1 MAADSKYPPSVKAGK
16 PILQSTPTGWERTSL
31 KNYIQLEQR
40 KEKIKDDVEYDL
52 VTVKR
57 SRGGVVRREHLL
69 GKQILVK
76 SQFRLHAGDFLISKR
91 QIVHGACGIVPKY
104 LNNSI
109 VSNEYAVFTAKNNLE
124 VNYLKYLCE
133 SLYFQQTCFHS
144 SIGVHIEK
152 MIFKLDK
159 WFEWDFNIPPL
170 HEQRKIVKILSTWD
184 KAIATTERLL
194 AASHLQKKALMQQLL
209 SRKKRLLNPETGKV
223 FEGEWRYCS
232 FSELANIN
240 TKKYNPTTESVSL
253 PCVELEHI
261 IPNTGKITGTQDS
274 LTLASIKNR
283 FQKGDVL
290 FGKLRPYLRKF
301 ALPKFTGVCSTEIW
315 VLRANIGATP
325 EYLYQF
331 IQTEDFISESNKSTG
346 SKMPRADWS
355 IVSELKLHLP
365 PLSEQQKIAAVLT
378 AADKEIELLEE
389 KVSHLKEEKKALMQ
403 QLLTGKRRV
412 TIDNTVAA

>member
-91 QIVHGACGIVPKY
+91 QIVHGACGIVPEY

-170 HEQRKIVKILSTWD
+170 HEQRKIAKILSTWD

-194 AASHLQKKALMQQLL
+194 ATSQQQKQALMQQLL
-209 SRKKRLLNPETGKV
+209 TGKTRLINPETGKAFDGDWKEV
-223 FEGEWRYCS
+223 KLGEVCRPQQWATISAKDLQKNGYPVYGANGHIGYY
-232 FSELANIN
+232 SE
-240 TKKYNPTTESVSL
+240 YNHEHETVAVTCRGSTCGTVAVL
-253 PCVELEHI
+253 PE
-261 IPNTGKITGTQDS
+261 KSYITGNSMCLDEIDS
-274 LTLASIKNR
+274 TIYSHI
-283 FQKGDVL
+283 FI
-290 FGKLRPYLRKF
+290 YF
-301 ALPKFTGVCSTEIW
+301 ALCQRGFSDVISGSAQPQIVGKAIRRVNFIVPKLI
-315 VLRANIGATP
+315 
-325 EYLYQF
+325 
-331 IQTEDFISESNKSTG
+331 
-346 SKMPRADWS
+346 
-355 IVSELKLHLP
+355 
-365 PLSEQQKIAAVLT
+365 EQHKIAAVLT
-378 AADKEIELLEE
+378 AADKEIDLL
-389 KVSHLKEEKKALMQ
+389 KAKLSHLKEERKALMQ

-412 TIDNTVAA
+412 TIDDTVAA